1 MSQPG
6 GSDRRLGRRATE
18 VHAGAPQV
26 FALDERRPFARPRQG
41 KGKRNAGLAGTDDY
55 DVIAVHLFSS
65 VADKR
70 CSLRE
75 IQCKPHD
82 TLLDIGFGSGAL
94 LPQTVGIVT
103 LTALSL

>member
-1 MSQPG
+1 MGFALSHLLNERTRNQACIHEYEHVWADLTEQAG
-6 GSDRRLGRRATE
+6 GSMHFG
-18 VHAGAPQV
+18 
-26 FALDERRPFARPRQG
+26 
-41 KGKRNAGLAGTDDY
+41 

-65 VADKR
+65 IADKR
-70 CSLRE
+70 FSLRE

-103 LTALSL
+103 VTALST